1 MERFL
6 LLFVL
11 GRGTFVFGVELFD
24 DRCAGFECMIGD
36 FLLPTQLVGIG
47 RQNAQDLH
55 ATLPVEFHRVQG
67 VYDRLHALSRLAHTL
82 QNADKCLV
90 HIFAHELLKFAEAH
104 LGNFGKDLCPL
115 VHGGN
120 HLPVGGAC
128 RFGLLP
134 QCVKGAGETED
145 GLNRDIYVRRRTG
158 RPFCEVN
165 DKTLGRRGGH
175 ADFVDCRADL
185 EHTLLD
191 AVLFSEVENIDEFSD
206 LLDGGFGI
214 AAEVSAEGD
223 PDFISGTGEFDQI
236 LLSFDTEFTRH
247 AYYVEQ

>member
-1 MERFL
+1 MCRFRMHDWAISCCRRSSS
-6 LLFVL
+6 VL
-11 GRGTFVFGVELFD
+11 AAD
-24 DRCAGFECMIGD
+24 
-36 FLLPTQLVGIG
+36 
-47 RQNAQDLH
+47 AQDLH

-134 QCVKGAGETED
+134 QFVKGAGRGRGRTESRY
-145 GLNRDIYVRRRTG
+145 LRSAPY
-158 RPFCEVN
+158 RPPFLRSQRQN
-165 DKTLGRRGGH
+165 PRPPWRP
-175 ADFVDCRADL
+175 CR
-185 EHTLLD
+185 
-191 AVLFSEVENIDEFSD
+191 F
-206 LLDGGFGI
+206 
-214 AAEVSAEGD
+214 
-223 PDFISGTGEFDQI
+223 
-236 LLSFDTEFTRH
+236 R
-247 AYYVEQ
+247 